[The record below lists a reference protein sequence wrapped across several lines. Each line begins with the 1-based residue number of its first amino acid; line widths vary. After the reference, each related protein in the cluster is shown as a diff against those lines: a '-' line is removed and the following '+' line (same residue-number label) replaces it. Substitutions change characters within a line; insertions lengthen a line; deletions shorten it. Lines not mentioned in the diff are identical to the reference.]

1 MLLQGQS
8 IFKSF
13 GKGDALTH
21 VLKGVDMNLEAGE
34 FVAIMGKSGCGKS
47 TLLNILSTLDQT
59 DKGQVFFEGKDIS
72 QLSDE
77 EAAKL
82 RLESFGFVFQ
92 MPRMV
97 KNLTI
102 LDNILLPSLTYK
114 KDKEAAKQQALALM
128 EEIGISDL
136 ADKRI
141 SQVSGG
147 QLQRAGICRA
157 LINNPNLIFA
167 DEPTG
172 ALDSKSG
179 QEVMKLF
186 SQYHQAGKTILM
198 VTHDMALAAKAQRV
212 LLMKDGLIQEDLT
225 MGTSEKDNLFLL
237 QQSMSN
243 L

>member
-13 GKGDALTH
+13 GKGDARTH

-47 TLLNILSTLDQT
+47 TLLNLLSTLDQT
-59 DKGQVFFEGKDIS
+59 DKGQIFFEGKDIS
-72 QLSDE
+72 QLSDD

-212 LLMKDGLIQEDLT
+212 LLMKDGLIKENLI

-237 QQSMSN
+237 QNHMSN

>member
-13 GKGDALTH
+13 GKGDARTH

-72 QLSDE
+72 QLSDD

-128 EEIGISDL
+128 NEIGISDL

-212 LLMKDGLIQEDLT
+212 LLMKDGLIKENLV

-237 QQSMSN
+237 QNHMSN

>member
-47 TLLNILSTLDQT
+47 TLLNLLSTLDQT

-72 QLSDE
+72 QLSDD

-114 KDKEAAKQQALALM
+114 KDKEAAKQKALTLM
-128 EEIGISDL
+128 EEICISDL

-212 LLMKDGLIQEDLT
+212 LLMKDGLIKENLI

-237 QQSMSN
+237 QNHMSN

>member
-13 GKGDALTH
+13 GKGDARTH

-47 TLLNILSTLDQT
+47 TLLNLLSTLDQT
-59 DKGQVFFEGKDIS
+59 DKGQIFFEGKDIS
-72 QLSDE
+72 QLSDD

-128 EEIGISDL
+128 NEIGISDL

-186 SQYHQAGKTILM
+186 SKYHQAGKTILM

-212 LLMKDGLIQEDLT
+212 LIMKDGLIKENLV

>member
-21 VLKGVDMNLEAGE
+21 VLKGVNMNLEAGE

-47 TLLNILSTLDQT
+47 TLLNLLSTLDQT
-59 DKGQVFFEGKDIS
+59 DKGQIFFEGKDIS
-72 QLSDE
+72 QLSDD

-114 KDKEAAKQQALALM
+114 KDKEAAKQQALTLM

-212 LLMKDGLIQEDLT
+212 LLMKDGLIKENLI

>member
-47 TLLNILSTLDQT
+47 TLLNLLSTLDQT
-59 DKGQVFFEGKDIS
+59 DKGQIFFEGKDIS
-72 QLSDE
+72 QLSDD

-237 QQSMSN
+237 QNHMSN

>member
-47 TLLNILSTLDQT
+47 TLLNLLSTLDQT
-59 DKGQVFFEGKDIS
+59 DKGQIFFEGKDIS
-72 QLSDE
+72 QLSDD

-128 EEIGISDL
+128 NEIGISDL

>member
-47 TLLNILSTLDQT
+47 TLLNLLSTLDQT
-59 DKGQVFFEGKDIS
+59 DKGQIFFEGKDIS
-72 QLSDE
+72 QLSDD

-128 EEIGISDL
+128 NEIGISDL

-186 SQYHQAGKTILM
+186 SKYHQAGKTILM

>member
-47 TLLNILSTLDQT
+47 TLLNLLSTLDQT
-59 DKGQVFFEGKDIS
+59 DKGQIFFEGKDIS
-72 QLSDE
+72 QLSDD

-186 SQYHQAGKTILM
+186 SKYHQAGKTILM

-212 LLMKDGLIQEDLT
+212 LLMKDGLIKENLV

-237 QQSMSN
+237 QNHLSN

>member
-21 VLKGVDMNLEAGE
+21 VIKGVDMDLEAGE

-47 TLLNILSTLDQT
+47 TLLNLLSTLDQT
-59 DKGQVFFEGKDIS
+59 DKGQIFFEGKDIS

-114 KDKEAAKQQALALM
+114 KDKEVAKQQALALM
-128 EEIGISDL
+128 EEIGIADL

-157 LINNPNLIFA
+157 LINNPGLIFA

-212 LLMKDGLIQEDLT
+212 LLMKDGLIQEELT
-225 MGTSEKDNLFLL
+225 MGHSEPDNLFLL
-237 QQSMSN
+237 QKSLSN

>member
-13 GKGDALTH
+13 GKGDARTH

-47 TLLNILSTLDQT
+47 TLLNLLSTLDQT
-59 DKGQVFFEGKDIS
+59 DKGQIFFEGKDIS
-72 QLSDE
+72 QLSDD

-128 EEIGISDL
+128 NEIGISDL

-212 LLMKDGLIQEDLT
+212 LLMKDGLIKENLI

>member
-13 GKGDALTH
+13 GKGDARTH

-47 TLLNILSTLDQT
+47 TLLNLLSTLDQT
-59 DKGQVFFEGKDIS
+59 DKGQIFFEGKDIS
-72 QLSDE
+72 QLSDD

-128 EEIGISDL
+128 NEIGISDL

-225 MGTSEKDNLFLL
+225 MGHSEPDNLLLL
-237 QQSMSN
+237 QSHMSN

>member
-1 MLLQGQS
+1 
-8 IFKSF
+8 
-13 GKGDALTH
+13 
-21 VLKGVDMNLEAGE
+21 
-34 FVAIMGKSGCGKS
+34 
-47 TLLNILSTLDQT
+47 
-59 DKGQVFFEGKDIS
+59 
-72 QLSDE
+72 
-77 EAAKL
+77 
-82 RLESFGFVFQ
+82 

-114 KDKEAAKQQALALM
+114 KDKEAAQQQALALM
-128 EEIGISDL
+128 EEIGIADL

-157 LINNPNLIFA
+157 LINNPSLIFA

-225 MGTSEKDNLFLL
+225 MGYSEPDNLILL
-237 QQSMSN
+237 QNHMSN

>member
-47 TLLNILSTLDQT
+47 TLLNLLSTLDQT
-59 DKGQVFFEGKDIS
+59 DKGQIFFEGKDIS
-72 QLSDE
+72 QLSDD

-128 EEIGISDL
+128 NEIGISDL

-212 LLMKDGLIQEDLT
+212 LLMKDGLIQEDLI

>member
-47 TLLNILSTLDQT
+47 TLLNLLSTLDQT
-59 DKGQVFFEGKDIS
+59 DKGQIFFEGKDIS
-72 QLSDE
+72 QLSDD

-128 EEIGISDL
+128 NEIGISDL

-157 LINNPNLIFA
+157 LINNPSLIFA

>member
-47 TLLNILSTLDQT
+47 TLLNLLSTLDQT
-59 DKGQVFFEGKDIS
+59 DKGQIFFEGKDIS
-72 QLSDE
+72 QLSDD

-212 LLMKDGLIQEDLT
+212 LLMKDGLIKENLI
-225 MGTSEKDNLFLL
+225 MGTSEKDNLILL

>member
-47 TLLNILSTLDQT
+47 TLLNLLSTLDQT

-72 QLSDE
+72 QLSDD

-128 EEIGISDL
+128 NEIGISDL

-212 LLMKDGLIQEDLT
+212 LLMKDGLIKENLV

-237 QQSMSN
+237 QNHMSN

>member
-21 VLKGVDMNLEAGE
+21 VLKGVDMDLEAGE

-47 TLLNILSTLDQT
+47 TLLNLLSTLDQT
-59 DKGQVFFEGKDIS
+59 DKGQIFFEGKDIS

-128 EEIGISDL
+128 EEIGIADL

-157 LINNPNLIFA
+157 LINNPGLIFA

-212 LLMKDGLIQEDLT
+212 LLMKDGLIKENLV

-237 QQSMSN
+237 QNHMSN

>member
-21 VLKGVDMNLEAGE
+21 VLKGVNMNLEAGE

-47 TLLNILSTLDQT
+47 TLLNLLSTLDQT
-59 DKGQVFFEGKDIS
+59 DKGQIFFEGKDIS
-72 QLSDE
+72 QLSDD

-114 KDKEAAKQQALALM
+114 KDKEAAKQQALTLM

-225 MGTSEKDNLFLL
+225 MGHSEPDNLLLL
-237 QQSMSN
+237 QSHMSN

>member
-47 TLLNILSTLDQT
+47 TLLNLLSTLDQT
-59 DKGQVFFEGKDIS
+59 DKGQIFFEGKDIS
-72 QLSDE
+72 QLSDD

-128 EEIGISDL
+128 NEIGISDL

-237 QQSMSN
+237 QNHMSN

>member
-47 TLLNILSTLDQT
+47 TLLNLLSTLDQT
-59 DKGQVFFEGKDIS
+59 DKGQIFFEGKDIS
-72 QLSDE
+72 QLSDD

-186 SQYHQAGKTILM
+186 SKYHQAGKTILM

-212 LLMKDGLIQEDLT
+212 LLMKDGLIKENLV
-225 MGTSEKDNLFLL
+225 MGTSEKDNLILL
-237 QQSMSN
+237 QNHMSN

>member
-47 TLLNILSTLDQT
+47 TLLNLLSTLDQT
-59 DKGQVFFEGKDIS
+59 DKGQIFFEGKDIS
-72 QLSDE
+72 QLSDD

>member
-13 GKGDALTH
+13 GKGDARTH

-47 TLLNILSTLDQT
+47 TLLNLLSTLDQT
-59 DKGQVFFEGKDIS
+59 DKGQIFFEGKDIS
-72 QLSDE
+72 QLSDD

-237 QQSMSN
+237 QNHMSN

>member
-47 TLLNILSTLDQT
+47 TLLNLLSTLDQT
-59 DKGQVFFEGKDIS
+59 DKGQIFFEGKDIS
-72 QLSDE
+72 QLSDD

-128 EEIGISDL
+128 NEIGISDL

-212 LLMKDGLIQEDLT
+212 LLMKDGLIKENLV

-237 QQSMSN
+237 QNHMSN